1 MAWYESI
8 YKALMFGSAISFI
21 ISNFTTGKNSYN
33 SLISGYSIL
42 ILGIMMILTILITK
56 ILEIQNTSTTMQII
70 LAITMELGPF
80 LLMLAII
87 GFMLFLIIFY
97 KTPILENNLSPSYG
111 TFSNITLVLILC
123 QLYLI
128 YNNIDS
134 VEFKRDGKLSIITSS
149 MLYLIGVLSLF
160 SVGTLYIILKY
171 FRTDGFQGLQGLQN
185 NSEKIKF
192 NYLL

>member
-123 QLYLI
+123 QLYII
-128 YNNIDS
+128 YGNIDS
-134 VEFKRDGKLSIITSS
+134 VEFKRDGKLSKITSGL
-149 MLYLIGVLSLF
+149 LYLFGIFSLF

>member
-80 LLMLAII
+80 LLMVAII

-97 KTPILENNLSPSYG
+97 RTPILENNLSPSYG

-123 QLYLI
+123 QLYII
-128 YNNIDS
+128 YGNIDS
-134 VEFKRDGKLSIITSS
+134 VEFKRDGKLSKITSGL
-149 MLYLIGVLSLF
+149 LYLFGIFSLF

>member
-87 GFMLFLIIFY
+87 GFMLFLIIF
-97 KTPILENNLSPSYG
+97 
-111 TFSNITLVLILC
+111 
-123 QLYLI
+123 
-128 YNNIDS
+128 
-134 VEFKRDGKLSIITSS
+134 
-149 MLYLIGVLSLF
+149 
-160 SVGTLYIILKY
+160 
-171 FRTDGFQGLQGLQN
+171 
-185 NSEKIKF
+185 
-192 NYLL
+192 

>member
-70 LAITMELGPF
+70 LAIAMELGPF

-123 QLYLI
+123 QLYII
-128 YNNIDS
+128 YGNIDS
-134 VEFKRDGKLSIITSS
+134 VEFKRDGKLSKITSS

-171 FRTDGFQGLQGLQN
+171 FRTDGFQGLQN

>member
-1 MAWYESI
+1 
-8 YKALMFGSAISFI
+8 
-21 ISNFTTGKNSYN
+21 
-33 SLISGYSIL
+33 
-42 ILGIMMILTILITK
+42 MILTILITK

-97 KTPILENNLSPSYG
+97 RTPILENNLSPSYG

-123 QLYLI
+123 QLYII
-128 YNNIDS
+128 YGNIDS
-134 VEFKRDGKLSIITSS
+134 VEFKRDGKLSKITSGL
-149 MLYLIGVLSLF
+149 LYLFGIFSLF

>member
-123 QLYLI
+123 QLYII
-128 YNNIDS
+128 YGNIDS
-134 VEFKRDGKLSIITSS
+134 VEFKRDGKLSKITSGL
-149 MLYLIGVLSLF
+149 LYLFGIFSLF

-171 FRTDGFQGLQGLQN
+171 FRTDGFQGLQN